1 MHASDPTRGTSSRS
15 SARCRLLPSYTP
27 RMRRRCSLRFR
38 KHSHLEG
45 QHAFLSPSSYH
56 WINYDEEK
64 LEYRYKTLKAALE
77 GVEQHRYAAICI
89 EERIVQDDETTTVG
103 LYINQCIQYKMAA
116 EIVLFYSPNAFG
128 TVDAIAYR
136 HRRLRISDLKTGV
149 TRTSEHQL
157 EVYAALF
164 CLEYEIDPHSL
175 RGTVRPYEGDPYFIK
190 GIMDKIVKFD
200 KLINQLREEV
210 SQ

>member
-1 MHASDPTRGTSSRS
+1 M
-15 SARCRLLPSYTP
+15 
-27 RMRRRCSLRFR
+27 RFR

-64 LEYRYKTLKAALE
+64 LAFRYKTLRAALE
-77 GVEQHRYAAICI
+77 GVEQHRYSAICI
-89 EERIVQDDETTTVG
+89 EEGIVQDDETTTVG
-103 LYINQCIQYKMAA
+103 LYINDCIRFKMSA

-128 TVDAIAYR
+128 TVDAISYR
-136 HRRLRISDLKTGV
+136 YRCLRISDLKTGV
-149 TRTSEHQL
+149 SRSSEHQL

-164 CLEYEIDPHSL
+164 CLEYEIDPFSMRGIEL
-175 RGTVRPYEGDPYFIK
+175 RIYQDGCVREYIGDPYIIK

-200 KLINQLREEV
+200 GILNRLREEV
-210 SQ
+210 S

>member
-1 MHASDPTRGTSSRS
+1 
-15 SARCRLLPSYTP
+15 
-27 RMRRRCSLRFR
+27 MR
-38 KHSHLEG
+38 
-45 QHAFLSPSSYH
+45 
-56 WINYDEEK
+56 
-64 LEYRYKTLKAALE
+64 AALE

-89 EERIVQDDETTTVG
+89 EEGIVQDDETTTVG
-103 LYINQCIQYKMAA
+103 MYINQCLQYKMSA
-116 EIVLFYSPNAFG
+116 EVVLFYSPNAFG

-136 HRRLRISDLKTGV
+136 HRLLRISDLKTGV

-164 CLEYEIDPHSL
+164 CLEYEIDPFSL
-175 RGTVRPYEGDPYFIK
+175 RDIELRIYQDATVRVYIGDPYFIK

-200 KLINQLREEV
+200 KLLNELRKEV